1 MSLLTEYPSRWV
13 RYGGHQ
19 IRMCCSYDNVLEVQR
34 LYRDAGLS
42 DIEKVDQALVMLTG
56 SPFQLW
62 LMGEGDK
69 IQLLNKIYEEQ
80 IRIPKKPSVGKQ
92 IRSFDFDL
100 DAEYIYASFLQDYGM
115 DLVREQGKLH
125 WKQFVALF
133 QGLTSKT
140 KIKEIMRIR
149 AMDVPEPT
157 GHNQK
162 EIQNI
167 MELKS
172 YYALPVEGGGGQSG
186 LNALFAALEA
196 EAMR

>member
-13 RYGGHQ
+13 RYGRHQ

-42 DIEKVDQALVMLTG
+42 DLEKADQALVMLTG
-56 SPFQLW
+56 SPFRLW

-92 IRSFDFDL
+92 IRSFDFEL

-115 DLVREQGKLH
+115 DLVREQGKRLGSSLWH
-125 WKQFVALF
+125 C
-133 QGLTSKT
+133 SK
-140 KIKEIMRIR
+140 
-149 AMDVPEPT
+149 D
-157 GHNQK
+157 
-162 EIQNI
+162 
-167 MELKS
+167 
-172 YYALPVEGGGGQSG
+172 
-186 LNALFAALEA
+186 
-196 EAMR
+196 

>member
-1 MSLLTEYPSRWV
+1 MADTRSACVAVMTMCWKCRGFTGMRACRILR
-13 RYGGHQ
+13 RQ
-19 IRMCCSYDNVLEVQR
+19 IRHW
-34 LYRDAGLS
+34 
-42 DIEKVDQALVMLTG
+42 
-56 SPFQLW
+56 LW
-62 LMGEGDK
+62 LMGEGNK

-149 AMDVPEPT
+149 AMDVPEPN

-167 MELKS
+167 MELKT

-186 LNALFAALEA
+186 LDALFAALEA

>member
-1 MSLLTEYPSRWV
+1 M
-13 RYGGHQ
+13 
-19 IRMCCSYDNVLEVQR
+19 
-34 LYRDAGLS
+34 
-42 DIEKVDQALVMLTG
+42 
-56 SPFQLW
+56 
-62 LMGEGDK
+62 
-69 IQLLNKIYEEQ
+69 
-80 IRIPKKPSVGKQ
+80 
-92 IRSFDFDL
+92 
-100 DAEYIYASFLQDYGM
+100 QDYGI
-115 DLVREQGKLH
+115 DLVKEQGRLP

-149 AMDVPEPT
+149 AMDVPEPN

-186 LNALFAALEA
+186 LNALFVALEA

>member
-1 MSLLTEYPSRWV
+1 
-13 RYGGHQ
+13 
-19 IRMCCSYDNVLEVQR
+19 
-34 LYRDAGLS
+34 
-42 DIEKVDQALVMLTG
+42 MLMV
-56 SPFQLW
+56 F
-62 LMGEGDK
+62 EDK
-69 IQLLNKIYEEQ
+69 MVITRSEYEEYVQ
-80 IRIPKKPSVGKQ
+80 LKYFRKTLDELSKTKKYFDSGEIRKALGLNAVEEEKH
-92 IRSFDFDL
+92 
-100 DAEYIYASFLQDYGM
+100 AEYIYASFLQDYGM

-133 QGLTSKT
+133 QGLTSRT

-149 AMDVPEPT
+149 VMDVPESN

>member
-1 MSLLTEYPSRWV
+1 MSLLTEYPSSLL
-13 RYGGHQ
+13 RYNGHR

-34 LYRDAGLS
+34 LYKDPSLS
-42 DIEKVDQALVMLTG
+42 DLEKADQALVMLTG
-56 SPFQLW
+56 SPFRLW
-62 LMGEGDK
+62 LMGEGEK

-80 IRIPKKPSVGKQ
+80 IRIPKKPSVGKR
-92 IRSFDFDL
+92 IRSFDFEL

-115 DLVREQGKLH
+115 DLVKEQGRLH

-149 AMDVPEPT
+149 AMDVPEPN

-167 MELKS
+167 MELKT
-172 YYALPVEGGGGQSG
+172 YYALSVEGGGGQSG

>member
-1 MSLLTEYPSRWV
+1 M
-13 RYGGHQ
+13 
-19 IRMCCSYDNVLEVQR
+19 LEVQS
-34 LYRDAGLS
+34 LYKNQSLS
-42 DIEKVDQALVMLTG
+42 DLEKADQALIMLTG

-69 IQLLNKIYEEQ
+69 LQLLNKIYEEQ
-80 IRIPKKPSVGKQ
+80 IRISKKPSVGKQ
-92 IRSFDFDL
+92 IRSFDFEL
-100 DAEYIYASFLQDYGM
+100 DAEYIYASFMQDYGI
-115 DLVREQGKLH
+115 DLVKEQGRLP

-149 AMDVPEPT
+149 AMDVPEPN

-186 LNALFAALEA
+186 LNALFVALEA

>member
-42 DIEKVDQALVMLTG
+42 DLEKADQALVMLTG
-56 SPFQLW
+56 SPFRLW

-92 IRSFDFDL
+92 IRSFDFEL

-140 KIKEIMRIR
+140 KIKEVMRIR
-149 AMDVPEPT
+149 AMDVPEPN

-172 YYALPVEGGGGQSG
+172 YYA
-186 LNALFAALEA
+186 ATC
-196 EAMR
+196 